1 MAEDVKSQVVAAV
14 KAPVTPV
21 FWVKAI
27 LYGLAFLAIF
37 FVVTG
42 VYNYYFG
49 KKSPTQN
56 IVVGQGGKVEIQ
68 NAPKR
73 HLILFAE
80 PYVGVD
86 TKDKGSIGIR
96 AGCRWEF

>member
-27 LYGLAFLAIF
+27 LYGLAFLAIVF
-37 FVVTG
+37 IVLSVKDKLFP
-42 VYNYYFG
+42 
-49 KKSPTQN
+49 KPLPPTQTYGS
-56 IVVGQGGKVEIQ
+56 VGKVVYEA
-68 NAPKR
+68 NKR
-73 HLILFAE
+73 KLILFAE